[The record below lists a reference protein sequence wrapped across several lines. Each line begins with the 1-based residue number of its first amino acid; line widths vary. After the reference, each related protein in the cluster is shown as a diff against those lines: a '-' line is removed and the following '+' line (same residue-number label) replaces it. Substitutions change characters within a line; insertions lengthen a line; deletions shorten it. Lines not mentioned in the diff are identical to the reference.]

1 MFVVSNRQYARKR
14 RRSVSERRATYLPIT
29 SIVVGIIILAVA
41 VGLVSF
47 RDIARG
53 RQQVADVLEHQATA
67 IVRLLWSDLRVQ
79 LGAPN
84 WQRSRVD
91 LVLEHFGT
99 REEIAYLAVLTPE
112 GRILFHSDPERVGDP
127 WPPDL
132 APHPPVPGRPPAGRL
147 LSYGGRSV
155 YQLAAVLELDPAD
168 PHHPMGRAMGRRPMR
183 RTFDLP
189 TVIERLSELLGRP
202 LEPGEVIPL
211 VFVVGIDAADIE
223 SAFLASRNHTLM
235 LSAILL
241 IIGGVAI
248 YFLFVLAHYRS
259 ARTALAN
266 MRSYTTNVIESMA
279 SGLVSTD
286 PDGRV
291 VTVNSSARRLLR
303 LGDAEISGKDIADVL
318 TLEPD
323 LERAG
328 VGPVVRGA
336 RDMAETET
344 TILVSG
350 EPLPVALSAS
360 SLRDEEG
367 ARAGTVVLFQDLT
380 EVEALKD
387 EVERAR
393 HLASLGR
400 LAAGVAHEVRNPLS
414 SLKGFAQLLRSRFR
428 PGSDEER
435 YADIM
440 IEEVERLDRV
450 VQELLD
456 FAKPVTP
463 DRKPSALNAIVD
475 EALGLISD
483 DAAFRRISIEKRL
496 AGGLPDA
503 LVDPFQ
509 IRQALLNVF
518 LNGIEAM
525 GEGGVLSI
533 ETGVADQPGTVSVGV
548 ADTGEGMT
556 PDEIDRLFEPFYT
569 TKPTGTGLGLTIVA
583 RLVEQNGGQ
592 VAVSSVKGRG
602 STFTILLPAATGGR
616 PDRPTG
622 PGGRPAPEG
631 E

>member
-1 MFVVSNRQYARKR
+1 VRPK
-14 RRSVSERRATYLPIT
+14 RATYFPIA
-29 SIVVGIIILAVA
+29 SIVVGIIILAAA

-53 RQQVADVLEHQATA
+53 RQQVADVLSHQATA

-79 LGAPN
+79 LGAPD

-91 LVLEHFGT
+91 LVLEHFGS
-99 REEIAYLAVLTPE
+99 REEIAYLAVLDSE
-112 GRILFHSDPERVGDP
+112 GRILFHSDPDRVGGM
-127 WPPDL
+127 WPREMPRS
-132 APHPPVPGRPPAGRL
+132 PGPPGQSAGGRL
-147 LSYGGRSV
+147 LTVGGRSV
-155 YQLAAVLELDPAD
+155 YELAAILEIDPAEA
-168 PHHPMGRAMGRRPMR
+168 PRPMRPGMGRRMSR
-183 RTFDLP
+183 RVFDAP
-189 TVIERLSELLGRP
+189 TVLERLSELLGRP
-202 LEPGEVIPL
+202 IEFGEIVPL
-211 VFVVGIDAADIE
+211 VFVVGLDATDFE

-235 LSAILL
+235 LSVVLL
-241 IIGGVAI
+241 VVGGVAI

-286 PDGRV
+286 AHGRV
-291 VTVNSSARRLLR
+291 VTVNSRARLLLG
-303 LGDAEISGKDIADVL
+303 LGDADVSGKDIADVL

-323 LERAG
+323 IERAG

-336 RDMAETET
+336 RDVAEAETR
-344 TILVSG
+344 ILIDG
-350 EPLPVALSAS
+350 TPTPVALSAS

-367 ARAGTVVLFQDLT
+367 GRAGAVVLFQDLT
-380 EVEALKD
+380 EIEALKE

-463 DRKPSALNAIVD
+463 DRKPSSLNAIVE
-475 EALGLISD
+475 EALGLVVD
-483 DAAFRRISIEKRL
+483 DAGYRRVSIERRL
-496 AGGLPDA
+496 GEGLPRV

-509 IRQALLNVF
+509 IRQALLNIF
-518 LNGIEAM
+518 LNAVEAM
-525 GEGGVLSI
+525 PDGGTLTV
-533 ETGVADQPGTVSVGV
+533 ETAASSYPGKPQSVTVSV
-548 ADTGEGMT
+548 ADTGHGMT
-556 PDEIDRLFEPFYT
+556 KDEIERLFEPFYT
-569 TKPTGTGLGLTIVA
+569 TKPRGTGLGLTIVA
-583 RLVEQNGGQ
+583 RLIEQNGGHIT
-592 VAVSSVKGRG
+592 VTSERGGG
-602 STFTILLPAATGGR
+602 STFTVRLPAEEGGSVA
-616 PDRPTG
+616 RPTG
-622 PGGRPAPEG
+622 DGGDPSQRDEPASGSAPPE

>member
-1 MFVVSNRQYARKR
+1 MPAKR
-14 RRSVSERRATYLPIT
+14 VTYLPIT
-29 SIVVGIIILAVA
+29 SIVVGIIILALA

-53 RQQVADVLEHQATA
+53 RRQVADVLEHQANA

-79 LGAPN
+79 LSAPN

-91 LVLEHFGT
+91 MVLEHFGT
-99 REEIAYLAVLTPE
+99 REEIAYVAVLDLD
-112 GRILFHSDPERVGDP
+112 GRILFHSEPERVGDT
-127 WPPDL
+127 WPDHLPADVS
-132 APHPPVPGRPPAGRL
+132 VPGRPPEGRL

-168 PHHPMGRAMGRRPMR
+168 PHHPMGRGMMRRPLR
-183 RTFDLP
+183 RGFDVP
-189 TVIERLSELLGRP
+189 TVLERLSELLGRP
-202 LEPGEVIPL
+202 VEAGEVVPL
-211 VFVVGIDAADIE
+211 VLVVGIDATDIE

-235 LSAILL
+235 LSAVLL
-241 IIGGVAI
+241 IVGGVAI

-286 PDGRV
+286 AEGRV
-291 VTVNSSARRLLR
+291 VTVNSRARRLLG
-303 LGDAEISGKDIADVL
+303 LGDDDVSGRDIADVL

-336 RDMAETET
+336 KDMTETET
-344 TILVSG
+344 AILVSG
-350 EPLPVALSAS
+350 GAMPVALSAS
-360 SLRDEEG
+360 SLRDESG
-367 ARAGTVVLFQDLT
+367 GRAGTVVLFQDLT
-380 EVEALKD
+380 EVEALKE

-414 SLKGFAQLLRSRFR
+414 SLKGFAQLLRSKSR

-456 FAKPVTP
+456 FARPVTP
-463 DRKPSALNAIVD
+463 DRKPSALNAIVE
-475 EALGLISD
+475 EALGLVSE
-483 DAAFRRISIEKRL
+483 DAAFRKIDVEKGL
-496 AGGLPDA
+496 AEGLPDA

-518 LNGIEAM
+518 LNAIEAM
-525 GEGGVLSI
+525 ADGGVLTI
-533 ETGVADQPGTVSVGV
+533 ETSVVADAGPTPSLAVAI
-548 ADTGEGMT
+548 ADTGEGMS
-556 PDEIDRLFEPFYT
+556 PEEVDRLFEPFYT
-569 TKPTGTGLGLTIVA
+569 TKPRGTGLGLTIVA
-583 RLVEQNGGQ
+583 RLIEQNGGQ
-592 VAVSSVKGRG
+592 VAVSSEKGRG
-602 STFTILLPAATGGR
+602 STFTIRLPAS
-616 PDRPTG
+616 
-622 PGGRPAPEG
+622 PGGGAAGRAVPEG

>member
-1 MFVVSNRQYARKR
+1 MPARR
-14 RRSVSERRATYLPIT
+14 VTYLPIA
-29 SIVVGIIILAVA
+29 SIVVGIVILALA

-53 RQQVADVLEHQATA
+53 RRQVADVLEHQATA

-99 REEIAYLAVLTPE
+99 RDEIAYVAVLDPE
-112 GRILFHSDPERVGDP
+112 GRILFHSEPGRVGGT
-127 WPPDL
+127 WPRGP
-132 APHPPVPGRPPAGRL
+132 AAAVEPPGSPSGGKL
-147 LSYGGRSV
+147 LSYGGKRV
-155 YQLAAVLELDPAD
+155 YELAAVLELDPAD
-168 PHHPMGRAMGRRPMR
+168 PHHPMGRGMVRRPAR
-183 RTFDLP
+183 RMFDLP
-189 TVIERLSELLGRP
+189 TMLERLSELLERP
-202 LEPGEVIPL
+202 LEPGEVVPL
-211 VFVVGIDAADIE
+211 VFVVGLDATDIE

-235 LSAILL
+235 LSAVLL

-286 PDGRV
+286 ANGRV
-291 VTVNSSARRLLR
+291 VTVNSRARRLLG
-303 LGDAEISGKDIADVL
+303 LGDADVAGRDIADVL

-323 LERAG
+323 LERVG

-336 RDMAETET
+336 KDMTETET
-344 TILVSG
+344 TVLVSG
-350 EPLPVALSAS
+350 EPMPVALSAS

-367 ARAGTVVLFQDLT
+367 GRAGTVVLFQDLT
-380 EVEALKD
+380 EVEALKE

-414 SLKGFAQLLRSRFR
+414 SLKGFAQLLRSKFR
-428 PGSDEER
+428 PGSAEER

-463 DRKPSALNAIVD
+463 DRKPSSLNAIVE
-475 EALGLISD
+475 EALGLVSD
-483 DAAFRRISIEKRL
+483 DAAFRKIDIGKRL
-496 AGGLPDA
+496 ADGLPKA

-509 IRQALLNVF
+509 IRQALLNIF

-525 GEGGVLSI
+525 GGGGVLTI
-533 ETGVADQPGTVSVGV
+533 ETALSSDPGAPSFVTVDV
-548 ADTGEGMT
+548 ADTGEGMA
-556 PDEIDRLFEPFYT
+556 PNEIERLFEPFYT
-569 TKPTGTGLGLTIVA
+569 TKPRGTGLGLTIVA

-592 VAVSSVKGRG
+592 VAVSSEKGKG
-602 STFTILLPAATGGR
+602 STFTMRLPAVGERATDRGGETAATGGGIE
-616 PDRPTG
+616 T
-622 PGGRPAPEG
+622 
-631 E
+631 